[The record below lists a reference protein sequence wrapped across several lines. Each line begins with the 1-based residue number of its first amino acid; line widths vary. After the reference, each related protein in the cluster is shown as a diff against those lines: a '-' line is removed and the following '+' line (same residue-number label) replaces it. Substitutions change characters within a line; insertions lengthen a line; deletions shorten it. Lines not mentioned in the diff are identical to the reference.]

1 MVERRQAER
10 TSFIMARET
19 ESTGSPVTDRT
30 QVVKSPPGGKN
41 PGKYRR
47 YVITAWNHDENSE
60 KQSSDSLRAGRADVF
75 GEDGFLWGDGNV
87 EIEIPSEEGFLDIIQ
102 GVLADPNPVSV
113 AIPKK
118 TLVAA
123 KTNLSD
129 IVAADYFTNTTDV
142 TVKAIDGMPLRNS
155 LTVVDDKNLSGGGNK
170 AVANDLSTLPQELT
184 LTVTPDGDAALTNT
198 STPGTIVITYTDA
211 DGESQ
216 TITLSFAD
224 GSKTVA
230 QTVTFPEC
238 ATITGIQSMGWTA
251 GKFSI
256 TADVEDKYIALD
268 MSDYSDELTLTVT
281 PGNTP
286 TLTNTSTPGTIVI
299 TYTDADGESQTITLS
314 FADGSKAVAQMPKL
328 PVGATIS
335 RVRSTGWSSGTFDIT
350 TPIAGNIARNPDR
363 DRPGRLRV
371 KYTGTLTNHKLLI
384 RGVRRVGLASTDTLP
399 LREEIALG
407 SDVLTE
413 KYFHKI
419 SKVIVK
425 DSNGN
430 EVDTPNGTVRILAE
444 PGGYETT
451 LKTVNDEFPGWTLE
465 PEIGGEPWVV
475 TRAVPIGAEIE
486 VGESIGAAIDIL
498 SNRVDKR
505 RTIEGGD
512 EEQFTPTA
520 VQHPDEFPFVGR
532 RFFSGYGRYLEI
544 NGEAVI
550 CDAAPVSVAHNYDF
564 SQGKLPGRF
573 RRDTEPTARRNVT
586 SSVQTKY
593 ESGTS
598 EEDVFVRWDERFR
611 NNEAVSVR
619 IVTYQWLGNGRQ
631 LAIIYEMPN
640 CEITSPVRVPV
651 TGPGSIDVTI
661 ELKAV
666 PPEGQVDGELIV
678 TIISDDQWV

>member
-1 MVERRQAER
+1 MAVERRQAER

-19 ESTGSPVTDRT
+19 ESTGSPVTDRK
-30 QVVKSPPGGKN
+30 QAVR
-41 PGKYRR
+41 RR

-60 KQSSDSLRAGRADVF
+60 KQQSDSLRAGRADVF
-75 GEDGFLWGDGNV
+75 GEDGYLFGDGNV
-87 EIEIPSEEGFLDIIQ
+87 EIEIPSESGFLDIIQ
-102 GVLADPNPVSV
+102 GVLADPNPVST
-113 AIPKK
+113 AIPTKK
-118 TLVAA
+118 LVAA
-123 KTNLSD
+123 DTNLDD
-129 IVAADYFTNTTDV
+129 IDADDYFTDTKDA
-142 TVKAIDGMPLRNS
+142 TV
-155 LTVVDDKNLSGGGNK
+155 TVVDEQDLSGAGNKTVAENLSIYK
-170 AVANDLSTLPQELT
+170 DALT
-184 LTVTPDGDAALTNT
+184 LTVTPGSSAALTNT
-198 STPGTIVITYTDA
+198 STPGTITITYTDA
-211 DGESQ
+211 AGETGTLS
-216 TITLSFAD
+216 LSFAD
-224 GSKTVA
+224 SEKTDAQTTELPAGATVA
-230 QTVTFPEC
+230 RVR
-238 ATITGIQSMGWTA
+238 ATGWGA

-256 TADVEDKYIALD
+256 TTA
-268 MSDYSDELTLTVT
+268 
-281 PGNTP
+281 
-286 TLTNTSTPGTIVI
+286 
-299 TYTDADGESQTITLS
+299 
-314 FADGSKAVAQMPKL
+314 
-328 PVGATIS
+328 
-335 RVRSTGWSSGTFDIT
+335 
-350 TPIAGNIARNPDR
+350 IAGNIVRNPEP

-371 KYTGTLTNHKLLI
+371 KYTGALTDHTLLI
-384 RGVRRVGLASTDTLP
+384 RGVRRVGLASNDTLP

-407 SDVLTE
+407 SDVLSE

-419 SKVIVK
+419 SKMTVK
-425 DSNGN
+425 DANGAVI
-430 EVDTPNGTVRILAE
+430 EDISTLTGDHKVEILAE

-465 PEIGGEPWVV
+465 PEVGGEPWVV

-520 VQHPDEFPFVGR
+520 VKHPDEFPFVGR

-544 NGEAVI
+544 EGEAVI
-550 CDAAPVSVAHNYDF
+550 CDAAPISITHNYDF
-564 SQGKLPGRF
+564 SQGKIPGRF

-651 TGPGSIDVTI
+651 TGPGSIDVNI

-666 PPEGQVDGELIV
+666 PPEGETDGELKV
-678 TIISDDQWV
+678 TIIGDDQWT

>member
-1 MVERRQAER
+1 MAVERRQAER

-19 ESTGSPVTDRT
+19 ESTGSPVTDRK
-30 QVVKSPPGGKN
+30 QAVR
-41 PGKYRR
+41 RR

-60 KQSSDSLRAGRADVF
+60 KQQSDSLRAGRADVF
-75 GEDGFLWGDGNV
+75 GEDGYLFGDGNV
-87 EIEIPSEEGFLDIIQ
+87 EIEIPSESGFLDIIQ
-102 GVLADPNPVSV
+102 GVLADPNPVST
-113 AIPKK
+113 AIPTK

-123 KTNLSD
+123 DTDLDD
-129 IVAADYFTNTTDV
+129 IDADDYFTDTKDA
-142 TVKAIDGMPLRNS
+142 TV
-155 LTVVDDKNLSGGGNK
+155 TVVDEQDLSGAGN
-170 AVANDLSTLPQELT
+170 
-184 LTVTPDGDAALTNT
+184 
-198 STPGTIVITYTDA
+198 
-211 DGESQ
+211 
-216 TITLSFAD
+216 
-224 GSKTVA
+224 KTVA
-230 QTVTFPEC
+230 ENL
-238 ATITGIQSMGWTA
+238 
-251 GKFSI
+251 SI
-256 TADVEDKYIALD
+256 YKDA
-268 MSDYSDELTLTVT
+268 LTLTVT
-281 PGNTP
+281 PGSSAA
-286 TLTNTSTPGTIVI
+286 LTNSSTPGTITI
-299 TYTDADGESQTITLS
+299 TYTDAAGETGTLSLS
-314 FADGSKAVAQMPKL
+314 FADSAKTDAQTTEL
-328 PVGATIS
+328 PAGATVA
-335 RVRSTGWSSGTFDIT
+335 RVRATGWSAGKFSIT
-350 TPIAGNIARNPDR
+350 TVIAGNVVRNPEP

-371 KYTGTLTNHKLLI
+371 KYKGDLTDHTLLI
-384 RGVRRVGLASTDTLP
+384 RGVRRVGLASNDTLP

-407 SDVLTE
+407 PDVLTD

-419 SKVIVK
+419 SKMTVK
-425 DSNGN
+425 DANGAVI
-430 EVDTPNGTVRILAE
+430 EDISTLTGDHKVEIIAE

-465 PEIGGEPWVV
+465 PEVGGEPWVV

-520 VQHPDEFPFVGR
+520 VKHPDEFPFVGR

-544 NGEAVI
+544 EGEAVI
-550 CDAAPVSVAHNYDF
+550 CDAAPISITHNYDF
-564 SQGKLPGRF
+564 SQGKIPGRF

-666 PPEGQVDGELIV
+666 PPDGATDGELRV
-678 TIISDDQWV
+678 TIVSDDQWT